1 MRVDCASVRVERASA
16 RTSGRV
22 DERLEHSRATR
33 SYGKKVCLKTLFFC
47 AQLKVV
53 LVTLAE
59 GVNQSHVSQWHSA
72 ERGSHISVLA
82 RTYLSTAYPKTVG
95 SLRQRAQNTQQAQ
108 NATTSTDGCNATLKT
123 STLQKHCLQSAC
135 KVRSNP
141 NGMATGSLLTQN
153 PAAWN
158 SSSTVTIH
166 M

>member
-1 MRVDCASVRVERASA
+1 MAELARPLNPNLTGAAMSYACVPGGQPQTKPVPEHASPWADGFKA
-16 RTSGRV
+16 
-22 DERLEHSRATR
+22 
-33 SYGKKVCLKTLFFC
+33 
-47 AQLKVV
+47 
-53 LVTLAE
+53 TLAE
-59 GVNQSHVSQWHSA
+59 GINQSHISQWHSA

-158 SSSTVTIH
+158 SSSTVPIH